1 MAPLAHLGSDLFWD
15 CITDD
20 AYTITD
26 RVEPAS
32 DGSLRGSNLPVLI
45 GELRRPALDSAR
57 PVGDSLPDRVES
69 AAHWSATE
77 PLDVCPS
84 VGLVLR
90 WLRHDGTVGH
100 PVASRLGSESF
111 GEWPASTLPASRSCF
126 AHRSTGVCAHR
137 DDRRERH
144 EGMHGG
150 RSLFVDQGQDG

>member
-1 MAPLAHLGSDLFWD
+1 MAPLAHLGFGLFWD
-15 CITDD
+15 RITDG
-20 AYTITD
+20 ANAITG
-26 RVEPAS
+26 RMEPPS
-32 DGSLRGSNLPVLI
+32 DGGLHGSNLLMLI
-45 GELRRPALDSAR
+45 GKLRRPALDSAR
-57 PVGDSLPDRVES
+57 PLGDSLPERVES
-69 AAHWSATE
+69 SAHRSATE
-77 PLDVCPS
+77 HLNVCPS